1 LQKQSDTSYRR
12 QGPTQKR
19 KAEQES
25 TRIQSAIA
33 ITLFFGF
40 SNGLS
45 IHADQLGIAAQRR
58 QAEASAPGVVL
69 PPGGAVGAQRTRSA
83 RLAGVDGGQG
93 GEVADLLGAARID
106 APLGSTKSPR
116 MPVDTTSPA
125 PCLVLPVKTLPSAMF
140 SPLPRQAP
148 AGLRALTFLSGS
160 CTSRSTRS
168 RCPETM
174 ERTIQLV
181 SQEGLPV
188 ARKVWQRVSPG
199 WPCFAGLGSVRQ
211 FVHCTKMLKQASSPT
226 SAASL
231 CNWLRLLHD
240 GSNLLPRPTES
251 GRPGRV

>member
-1 LQKQSDTSYRR
+1 MQSFVRPQIFVVCEPRRRDPDRRR
-12 QGPTQKR
+12 QWAARGR
-19 KAEQES
+19 RGYRS
-25 TRIQSAIA
+25 TPPA
-33 ITLFFGF
+33 
-40 SNGLS
+40 
-45 IHADQLGIAAQRR
+45 
-58 QAEASAPGVVL
+58 
-69 PPGGAVGAQRTRSA
+69 PPGSV
-83 RLAGVDGGQG
+83 
-93 GEVADLLGAARID
+93 
-106 APLGSTKSPR
+106 SP
-116 MPVDTTSPA
+116 VTTSP
-125 PCLVLPVKTLPSAMF
+125 SAMVP
-140 SPLPRQAP
+140 PLPRQAP

-199 WPCFAGLGSVRQ
+199 WPCFADLGSVRQ